1 MTIRSYKDESG
12 RELFRVKAKKKSR
25 ANLSIVVQKQRRGI
39 ATLKEA
45 KKIEALLMEEAQR
58 EVFERETAGESL
70 RSIVDGWYMAQ
81 ATGQGMDR
89 PVTQITA
96 SDNSRALEIYC
107 SHLMKLRARDITRMH
122 VREIIERMD
131 IEGKSNSRKRHV
143 KGCLHGAIMWGIET
157 GRIKGITQSPCIG
170 IKISRYEEKKP
181 EILTIAEIRKL
192 MQAAYELDHQWKY
205 IWGGALQTGARSGE
219 LYALEWTDV
228 DFDNRR
234 LTISKSWNGRL
245 KQYKST
251 KSGYW
256 REVPINTEL
265 ERILKL
271 LRAGAGDRKWVYPRM
286 VDWQRG
292 ESARVL
298 RAFCQGI
305 GIPSV
310 RFHALRA
317 CFATQLLRDSVAPAV
332 VMKICGW
339 ADLKTM
345 QRYIRL
351 AGIEIEGATDSLK
364 ILPPEQ
370 VMGRVVELFG
380 AGNAPS

>member
-1 MTIRSYKDESG
+1 MEQKNHAAIYARCSTLLGQDLNNQLVPLRAFAQQRGFVVAVEYRDEGVSGSKERRPGLDRLLKDAYLGKFSLVLVTALDRVGRDVRHTVNLLHELSTIGVSLVSQSQAIDFSTPLGK
-12 RELFRVKAKKKSR
+12 
-25 ANLSIVVQKQRRGI
+25 
-39 ATLKEA
+39 ATLVWA
-45 KKIEALLMEEAQR
+45 
-58 EVFERETAGESL
+58 
-70 RSIVDGWYMAQ
+70 
-81 ATGQGMDR
+81 
-89 PVTQITA
+89 
-96 SDNSRALEIYC
+96 
-107 SHLMKLRARDITRMH
+107 
-122 VREIIERMD
+122 
-131 IEGKSNSRKRHV
+131 
-143 KGCLHGAIMWGIET
+143 
-157 GRIKGITQSPCIG
+157 
-170 IKISRYEEKKP
+170 
-181 EILTIAEIRKL
+181 
-192 MQAAYELDHQWKY
+192 
-205 IWGGALQTGARSGE
+205 GALQTGARSGE

-228 DFDNRR
+228 DWDNRR
-234 LTISKSWNGRL
+234 LTVAKSWNGRL

-292 ESARVL
+292 ESARIL

-332 VMKICGW
+332 VMKVCGW
-339 ADLKTM
+339 NDLKTM

-364 ILPPEQ
+364 ILPPDQ
-370 VMGRVVELFG
+370 LMGRVVELFG
-380 AGNAPS
+380 AGNQPN